1 MIWYD
6 YQKHTLNLQL
16 LIVCL
21 KLKHNLVRADHPNNI
36 KRGRVCIYFKESLL
50 VWVISLP
57 YLNQALFLKMTYNIK
72 KVIVFVIY
80 RSRRQN
86 NNEFELFLSNFEQL
100 LNDVSKLKP
109 SLSVITG
116 DFNARSSSWWA
127 WNCTHLFHQIGFLN

>member
-100 LNDVSKLKP
+100 LNDVSKRKP

-116 DFNARSSSWWA
+116 ILMQDLPHGGLEIVLIYF
-127 WNCTHLFHQIGFLN
+127 TK